1 MGLFDFFKK
10 NRADDGTYHRNP
22 GSESADAFRGSEG
35 AMYGYGY
42 TASFRVTVQDV
53 FFITGRGTVIT
64 GTVETGS
71 VSVGDSVTLRRVD
84 GSARTVTVTG
94 IEKFRQITDT
104 AVKGENVGILLRS
117 VERNEVGRGDVLEK
131 GA

>member
-1 MGLFDFFKK
+1 MGLLDFFKK
-10 NRADDGTYHRNP
+10 NRSDDGTYHRKP
-22 GSESADAFRGSEG
+22 GSENSDAYYGSEG
-35 AMYGYGY
+35 TMYGYGY
-42 TASFRVTVQDV
+42 AASFRITVQDV

-71 VSVGDSVTLRRVD
+71 VSVGDNVTLRRVD
-84 GSARTVTVTG
+84 GSARTVTVIG

-104 AVKGENVGILLRS
+104 AVKGENVGILLRG

-131 GA
+131 E

>member
-1 MGLFDFFKK
+1 MGLFDFFRK
-10 NRADDGTYHRNP
+10 NRTDDGTYHRKQ
-22 GSESADAFRGSEG
+22 GSESTDAYYGSEG

-42 TASFRVTVQDV
+42 ATSFRITVQDV
-53 FFITGRGTVIT
+53 FSIKGRGTVIT

-71 VSVGDSVTLRRVD
+71 VSVGDSMTLRRVD
-84 GSARTVTVTG
+84 GSAKTVTVAG

-104 AVKGENVGILLRS
+104 AVKGENVGVLLRG

>member
-1 MGLFDFFKK
+1 MGLFDFFRK
-10 NRADDGTYHRNP
+10 NRADDGTYHRKP
-22 GSESADAFRGSEG
+22 CSENSDADYRSEG
-35 AMYGYGY
+35 DMYNYGYA
-42 TASFRVTVQDV
+42 ASFRIMVQDV
-53 FFITGRGTVIT
+53 FSITGRGTVIT

-104 AVKGENVGILLRS
+104 AVKGENVGILLRG

-131 GA
+131 G